1 MKKSSKN
8 LPNLQSTGLDRREM
22 LAYST
27 GLGSA
32 FLARQGMASKRL
44 GSPPLPGL
52 GEGRSQKRY
61 DMKKSINMW
70 AFPYP
75 DKWSLEESFQLARRA
90 GFDGIELN
98 FNLTGEF
105 SAESTD
111 SEIEKIRKL
120 SEKTGI
126 SISGVCSFLYWPYS
140 MTHNDPTRREKGI
153 ELALKMIRAAR
164 LLGTENLLV
173 VPGAVYVPWIE
184 DSDPVPNDVCDRR
197 ARQAVQRI
205 LPVAEEAGVSINI
218 ENIFANG
225 FLFSPQE
232 VVEFVDSFE
241 SDHVKV
247 HFDTGN
253 IMHYQFPEHWVPILG
268 KRIKNVH
275 FKEWDKRTQEF
286 NLHTFRTLLDGT
298 TNWPAVMEELDNTG
312 YRGYLTFEYFHP
324 YNHYPEALLFQ
335 TSDALDRMLG
345 RTA

>member
-1 MKKSSKN
+1 
-8 LPNLQSTGLDRREM
+8 M

-27 GLGSA
+27 ALGGA
-32 FLARQGMASKRL
+32 FLARQGMA
-44 GSPPLPGL
+44 GISPPSTASKGPSTGQ
-52 GEGRSQKRY
+52 SPKRY
-61 DMKKSINMW
+61 NMKKSINMW

-75 DKWSLEESFQLARRA
+75 DEWSLEESFQLAKEA
-90 GFDGIELN
+90 GFDGVEMN

-111 SEIEKIRKL
+111 SEIEEIRKL
-120 SEKTGI
+120 AEKIGI

-153 ELALKMIRAAR
+153 ELALRMIEAAR

-241 SDHVKV
+241 SDHVQV

-298 TNWPAVMEELDNTG
+298 TNWPAVIEELDSTG
-312 YRGYLTFEYFHP
+312 YQGYLTFEYFHP
-324 YNHYPEALLFQ
+324 FNHYPEALLFQ

-345 RTA
+345 RKA